1 MVGILLL
8 VPLIGILLVGAP
20 ITVWLCLQCCGK
32 RYTVEFK
39 KNEEVS
45 NDYMQIARYLL
56 LLLLLGVVVG
66 CYCCFVLLLLLLLLF
81 TASIV

>member
-1 MVGILLL
+1 MAGVLLL

-45 NDYMQIARYLL
+45 NDCIEIARYLSLLLL
-56 LLLLLGVVVG
+56 LLLLLGVIVV
-66 CYCCFVLLLLLLLLF
+66 VVLLLLLLLF